1 MENLLTIKEAALFL
15 NVSEMSL
22 RRWTNTGKLKCYR
35 VGGKNERRFTRQEL
49 ERFLQLSEGRVPLGI
64 GDASVEDFSHIAH
77 FYKDADE
84 SVAAGINYL
93 ECGLSRGE
101 SILLISTD
109 DRLARIS
116 AGLTGLGFPVD
127 KLKSDGLMVTDNGR
141 CDVNEQSQFLASAMA
156 GFPIDKGFRL
166 LGDMTWAV
174 EKGWSLE
181 GISRLEGL
189 TNQLLV
195 GRNRLLLC
203 QYDLTFFGADGA
215 MMAFDAHS
223 LTIYRGEVKQ
233 SPYFMGS
240 TVYKPDNPE

>member
-35 VGGKNERRFTRQEL
+35 VGGKNERRFTQQEL
-49 ERFLQLSEGRVPLGI
+49 EHFLRTSEGRVPLGI
-64 GDASVEDFSHIAH
+64 GGATVEDSSHIAH

-84 SVAAGINYL
+84 SVAEAINFL
-93 ECGLSRGE
+93 GCGLSRGE
-101 SILLISTD
+101 AILIVSTG

-116 AGLTGLGFPVD
+116 AGLKALGFPVE
-127 KLKSDGLMVTDNGR
+127 KLKSDGLMITDNGR
-141 CDVNEQSQFLASAMA
+141 FDVNEQSKYLASAIA
-156 GFPIDKGFRL
+156 KFPVDKGFRL

-174 EKGWSLE
+174 DKGWSLE
-181 GISRLEGL
+181 DISRLEAMA
-189 TNQLLV
+189 NRLLSR
-195 GRNRLLLC
+195 RNRLLLC
-203 QYDLTFFGADGA
+203 QYDMAYFGADGA
-215 MMAFDAHS
+215 MMAFDTHS

-240 TVYKPDNPE
+240 TG